1 MSGTITNI
9 FIKSAVGGAM
19 QPVNLAQALANKGL
33 EGDANIGKRR
43 RQVLLIEHET
53 ITEWGLAP
61 GTVRENVTV
70 RNLALAGLPEGT
82 HLQVGSAVLEVT
94 GDCAPCEF
102 MDQLAAGLRAKVP
115 AGAAH
120 SAGLSP
126 VAPSQLANLW
136 GWPLQWRPPAKYG
149 RNYSAG
155 KRHA

>member
-9 FIKSAVGGAM
+9 FIKSAVGGEM
-19 QPVNLAQALANKGL
+19 QPVNLAQALGNKGL
-33 EGDANIGKRR
+33 EGDANLGKRR

-82 HLQVGSAVLEVT
+82 RLQLGSAVLEVT

-102 MDQLAAGLRAKVP
+102 MDQLAAGLRAK
-115 AGAAH
+115 
-120 SAGLSP
+120 SAGRRGTLCRVVTGGTFAIGELVGLATS
-126 VAPSQLANLW
+126 APA
-136 GWPLQWRPPAKYG
+136 
-149 RNYSAG
+149 AG
-155 KRHA
+155 

>member
-70 RNLALAGLPEGT
+70 RNLALAGNAKVRACKWARRL
-82 HLQVGSAVLEVT
+82 GSYR
-94 GDCAPCEF
+94 
-102 MDQLAAGLRAKVP
+102 GLRTM
-115 AGAAH
+115 
-120 SAGLSP
+120 
-126 VAPSQLANLW
+126 
-136 GWPLQWRPPAKYG
+136 
-149 RNYSAG
+149 
-155 KRHA
+155 